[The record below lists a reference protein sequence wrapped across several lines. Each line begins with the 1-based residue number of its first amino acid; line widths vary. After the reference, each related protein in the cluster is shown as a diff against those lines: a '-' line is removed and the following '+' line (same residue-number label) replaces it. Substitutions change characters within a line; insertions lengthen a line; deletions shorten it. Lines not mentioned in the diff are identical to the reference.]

1 VVGAARF
8 KRLERRLR
16 ERDLEMLRLMSDGA
30 AWGLRA
36 LARALGWSTHTV
48 AYHLRRLVE
57 RGEVEA
63 ITLKRASRKK
73 GGVEEVR
80 VYRERGEVE
89 AITLKRASR
98 KKGGVE
104 EVRVYRITPR
114 GLWTLG
120 RGIPAPES
128 PREPEEPPPGAPAL
142 QLAIHIVAWSK
153 YAARALLHLHERGE
167 DSMYGLCWAMTG
179 HRYTAGNWP
188 RLWGLL
194 YRLREWGLVEWEL
207 VPANHP
213 RYQYKY
219 RFRITER
226 GREVARA
233 ILAVAG
239 ELLAAREAGG
249 PPRPA
254 ETERL

>member
-1 VVGAARF
+1 MVGAARF

-63 ITLKRASRKK
+63 IPLKRVSRK
-73 GGVEEVR
+73 R
-80 VYRERGEVE
+80 
-89 AITLKRASR
+89 
-98 KKGGVE
+98 GGVE

-128 PREPEEPPPGAPAL
+128 PREPEEPPPGADAL
-142 QLAIHIVAWSK
+142 RLAIHIVAWSK

-213 RYQYKY
+213 RYQYRY

-233 ILAVAG
+233 ILAIAG

-254 ETERL
+254 EAERL